1 MVSGMGRMNND
12 PVFRVVAMAAVFA
25 AYVLLLAPLAGLVG
39 GGALFL
45 AIVPVLVAGWL
56 DGLLMG
62 LAMGLIAAPIGA
74 LILAASGSLGTT
86 NALTD
91 AVIPA
96 MLALA
101 LVGMVVGRL
110 RDVSRRARVQALM
123 LMAESRRRQEAEG
136 EARAAQE
143 DERRRIAEDVH
154 DDVVQ
159 VMTAVAVRLG
169 LLRRRLQD
177 PGQLA
182 AADGAEAT
190 VEQAIVRLRAL
201 IFDLSPPTLDRY
213 GLAAAVRMKLE
224 QFETEVGFECQLQ
237 AEVDT
242 EPEPAVRVLIYRV
255 IQEALSNVRK
265 HAHASK
271 VVISISEDDAGVLV
285 RIRDDGVG
293 FSAADATAA
302 KGGHLGFRTM
312 RERAQG
318 AGGWLKAESTSG
330 VGSTISLW
338 VPNRPQG
345 PRSMEPARP
354 EEMAAL

>member
-1 MVSGMGRMNND
+1 MVIGMGRINND
-12 PVFRVVAMAAVFA
+12 PVVRVSATGAVFA
-25 AYVLLLAPLAGLVG
+25 AYVVLLIPLAGPLG

-45 AIVPVLVAGWL
+45 AIVPVLVTAWL
-56 DGLLMG
+56 DGALMG
-62 LAMGLIAAPIGA
+62 LLMGLIAAPIGA
-74 LILAASGSLGTT
+74 LIVGAGGSNGTVGT
-86 NALTD
+86 LTGETLS
-91 AVIPA
+91 ATVA
-96 MLALA
+96 FS
-101 LVGMVVGRL
+101 LVGVVVGKL
-110 RDVSRRARVQALM
+110 RDVSRRAGVQSLM
-123 LMAESRRRQEAEG
+123 LMAESHRRQEAEG
-136 EARAAQE
+136 ETRAAQE

-182 AADGAEAT
+182 VADGAQAT

-224 QFETEVGFECQLQ
+224 QFQSEGAFRCELH

-242 EPEPAVRVLIYRV
+242 EPEPSVRVLIYRV
-255 IQEALSNVRK
+255 TQEALSNVRK
-265 HAHASK
+265 HAQATK
-271 VVISISEDDAGVLV
+271 VVVTITEDDAGVLV

-293 FSAADATAA
+293 FSTGAVASA
-302 KGGHLGFRTM
+302 KAGHLGFRTM
-312 RERAQG
+312 RERAQA
-318 AGGWLKAESTSG
+318 AGGWLKTESTIG
-330 VGSTISLW
+330 RGSTISLW

-345 PRSMEPARP
+345 PRSMEPERP
-354 EEMAAL
+354 EGSTLR

>member
-1 MVSGMGRMNND
+1 MNND
-12 PVFRVVAMAAVFA
+12 PVYRVAVTGAVFA
-25 AYVLLLAPLAGLVG
+25 TFVIVLVPLGGLIG

-45 AIVPVLVAGWL
+45 AILPVLVAGWL
-56 DGLLMG
+56 DGLLLG
-62 LAMGLIAAPIGA
+62 LAMGLIAAPVGA
-74 LILAASGSLGTT
+74 LIVAGTGTPGTADLLTARGLSG
-86 NALTD
+86 
-91 AVIPA
+91 AVVPA
-96 MLALA
+96 MLALG

-110 RDVSRRARVQALM
+110 REVSRRAGVQALM
-123 LMAESRRRQEAEG
+123 LMAESHRRQEAEG

-177 PGQLA
+177 PAQMS
-182 AADGAEAT
+182 AADGALTT

-213 GLAAAVRMKLE
+213 GLAAAVRMKLQ
-224 QFETEVGFECQLQ
+224 QFETEGGFTCQLY
-237 AEVDT
+237 AEVKT
-242 EPEPAVRVLIYRV
+242 EPEPEVRVLIYRV

-265 HAHASK
+265 HAQASR
-271 VVISISEDDAGVLV
+271 VVISMSEDDAGVLV
-285 RIRDDGVG
+285 RIRDDGLG
-293 FSAADATAA
+293 FSTTDARAAQA
-302 KGGHLGFRTM
+302 GHLGFRTM

-318 AGGWLKAESTSG
+318 AGGWLRMESKIG
-330 VGSTISLW
+330 AGSTISLW

-345 PRSMEPARP
+345 PRSMEPVQTEPAV
-354 EEMAAL
+354 AS